1 MLNTTDSEEIPALI
15 ERLKNIYC
23 EGQIESHSF
32 DKGFYSKEN
41 KNKVSELAQR
51 VIMPKKGKPNS
62 EDQAEQNQPIF
73 KKLRHAHSAVES
85 NINSLEHHG
94 LDRCPDKGLANYNRY
109 VGLGTMAYNLQ
120 IIGRALRKQKHTS
133 RQLRAKAAW

>member
-15 ERLKNIYC
+15 ERLKNIYG

-62 EDQAEQNQPIF
+62 EEQAEQNQPIF

-94 LDRCPDKGLANYNRY
+94 LDRCPDKGLVNYNRY
-109 VGLGTMAYNLQ
+109 VGLGSMAYNLQ
-120 IIGRALRKQKHTS
+120 IIGRALRKQKHIS
-133 RQLRAKAAW
+133 RQLRAKAA